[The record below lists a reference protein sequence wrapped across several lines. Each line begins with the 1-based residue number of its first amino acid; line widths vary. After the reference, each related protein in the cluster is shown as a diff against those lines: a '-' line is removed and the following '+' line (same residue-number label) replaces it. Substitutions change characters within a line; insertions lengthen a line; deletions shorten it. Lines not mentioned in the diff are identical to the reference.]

1 MDTKRMSSSKWIIT
15 FLFAALGIS
24 FSSVQAQSTDDVLR
38 YSLEYPSYDAVS
50 VVMPAVANHTGFGS
64 YQDNPAAMALADKG
78 YLSFD
83 LSTRYVDE
91 TGTYL
96 GNTTNFSDSQTGI
109 GNLGFVYKF
118 PTTRGSLVLGG
129 GYSQSSNF
137 NRALSVSAQNN
148 ESTLTDFYNSS
159 FVEDDLYF
167 AAYDAFAIYDPNP
180 DDDSYEN
187 TTSVFRVNGYR
198 GIHQHME
205 IVEEGQLGE
214 YSAFIATE
222 VMKDLFF
229 GATIGYTGGA
239 YTYERDFLE
248 SDRDNEYNNRANNTD
263 IDDILSLDNID
274 ATIEAFNAQLG
285 LIYQVSDQ
293 LNLGV
298 SYEFPS
304 RLRIEEEFNTVIS
317 TAFDNG
323 DVEEFDAPG
332 TFSYDVIRPQRLK
345 GGVTYS
351 NPNGLTLSAA
361 AEGVFYSD
369 AEYDDL
375 GEITDEEIDI
385 NNNIRS
391 NFNDV
396 VNLRGGLGYKLS
408 DQVTPRIGYA
418 YFASPTE
425 NFDRSRQIVS
435 GGFSAR
441 FNRSM
446 SFNLGIQYSFWKDE
460 NLLYDYE
467 DPNSGDTFGEW
478 ADEDVSRLHVVAG
491 FKVAL

>member
-1 MDTKRMSSSKWIIT
+1 MDTKRISSSRWMT
-15 FLFAALGIS
+15 LLFLAVLFGTVS
-24 FSSVQAQSTDDVLR
+24 TVHAQNEDDVLR

-50 VVMPAVANHTGFGS
+50 IIMPGVSSHTGFGS
-64 YQDNPAAMALADKG
+64 YQDNPAAMALAEKG

-91 TGTYL
+91 SGTYL
-96 GNTTNFSDSQTGI
+96 GRTTNFSDSQTGI
-109 GNLGFVYKF
+109 GNLGFVYTF
-118 PTTRGSLVLGG
+118 PTVRGSLVVGG
-129 GYSQSSNF
+129 GYSQSNNF
-137 NRALSVSAQNN
+137 NRAFSVSGHNN
-148 ESTLTDFYNSS
+148 QSTVTDFYNIAAD
-159 FVEDDLYF
+159 DDLYD
-167 AAYDAFAIYDPNP
+167 AAFDAYAIDNALDGDYTVSIFRKDPG
-180 DDDSYEN
+180 
-187 TTSVFRVNGYR
+187 GYK
-198 GIHQHME
+198 GIYQNIEMIE
-205 IVEEGQLGE
+205 KGQVGE
-214 YSAFIATE
+214 YSAFIASE
-222 VMKDLFF
+222 VMEDLFF
-229 GATIGYTGGA
+229 GATIGFTGGT

-248 SDRDNEYNNRANNTD
+248 SDRDNEYSNISNNTD

-285 LIYQVSDQ
+285 LIYQASDQ

-332 TFSYDVIRPQRLK
+332 RFSYDVIRPQRLK

-351 NPNGLTLSAA
+351 SPDGLTLSAA

-369 AEYDDL
+369 AEYDDR
-375 GEITDEEIDI
+375 GGITDVEIDI

-391 NFNDV
+391 NFSDV
-396 VNLRGGLGYKLS
+396 VNFRAGVEYDMSG
-408 DQVTPRIGYA
+408 QVTPRIGYA

-441 FNRSM
+441 FNRAM

-460 NLLYDYE
+460 NMLYDYE
-467 DPNSGDTFGEW
+467 DPASGNILGEW
-478 ADEDVSRLHVVAG
+478 AQEDVSRLHVMAG

>member
-1 MDTKRMSSSKWIIT
+1 M
-15 FLFAALGIS
+15 
-24 FSSVQAQSTDDVLR
+24 DDVLR
-38 YSLEYPSYDAVS
+38 YSFESPSYDAVS
-50 VVMPAVANHTGFGS
+50 LVMPGVADHTGFGS
-64 YQDNPAAMALADKG
+64 YQDNPAAMALAEKG

-96 GNTTNFSDSQTGI
+96 GNTTNFSDSQTGV

-118 PTTRGSLVLGG
+118 PTTRGSLVAGG

-137 NRALSVSAQNN
+137 TRALSVNGQNN

-159 FVEDDLYF
+159 FVHDDLYF

-205 IVEEGQLGE
+205 MVEKGQLGE

-222 VMKDLFF
+222 VMKDLLF
-229 GATIGYTGGA
+229 GATIGFTSGT

-248 SDRDNEYNNRANNTD
+248 SDRDNDYNNRANNTD
-263 IDDILSLDNID
+263 IDDILSLDTID

-285 LIYQVSDQ
+285 LIYRVSDQ
-293 LNLGV
+293 LRLGAG
-298 SYEFPS
+298 YEFPS
-304 RLRIEEEFNTVIS
+304 RLRVEEEFNTVIS
-317 TAFDNG
+317 TTFDNG
-323 DVEEFDAPG
+323 DFEESDAPG
-332 TFSYDVIRPQRLK
+332 TFTYEVVRPQRLK
-345 GGVTYS
+345 GGITYS
-351 NPNGLTLSAA
+351 HPGGLTFSAA

-369 AEYDDL
+369 AEYDEE
-375 GEITDEEIDI
+375 GITDAEIDI

-391 NFNDV
+391 TFSDV
-396 VNLRGGLGYKLS
+396 VNFRGGLEYKLS

-418 YFASPTE
+418 YFGSPTE
-425 NFDRSRQIVS
+425 NFDRSRQMVS

-467 DPNSGDTFGEW
+467 DPASGDIFGEW
-478 ADEDVSRLHVVAG
+478 ADEEVSRLHVMAG

>member
-1 MDTKRMSSSKWIIT
+1 MDIKRISSSNRIII
-15 FLFAALGIS
+15 FLFAALGMS
-24 FSSVQAQSTDDVLR
+24 FFSSLSVQAQSSDDVLR

-50 VVMPAVANHTGFGS
+50 MVLPGVADHTGFGS
-64 YQDNPAAMALADKG
+64 YQDNPAAMALAEKG

-91 TGTYL
+91 TGSYL
-96 GNTTNFSDSQTGI
+96 GNTTNFSDSQTGV

-118 PTTRGSLVLGG
+118 PTTRGSLVVGG

-159 FVEDDLYF
+159 FVHDDLYN
-167 AAYDAFAIYDPNP
+167 AAYKAFAL
-180 DDDSYEN
+180 YEGGDY
-187 TTSVFRVNGYR
+187 TTSVFRANGYR

-205 IVEEGQLGE
+205 LVEKGHLGE
-214 YSAFIATE
+214 YSAFIASE

-229 GATIGYTGGA
+229 GATIGFTGGK

-263 IDDILSLDNID
+263 IDDILSLDTID
-274 ATIEAFNAQLG
+274 ATIEGFNAQVG
-285 LIYQVSDQ
+285 LIYQMSDQ
-293 LNLGV
+293 LSLGAG
-298 SYEFPS
+298 YEFPS
-304 RLRIEEEFNTVIS
+304 RLRVEEEFNTVIS
-317 TAFDNG
+317 TTFDNG

-332 TFSYDVIRPQRLK
+332 TFTYEVVRPQRLK
-345 GGVTYS
+345 GGLTYRH
-351 NPNGLTLSAA
+351 PAGFTLSAA
-361 AEGVFYSD
+361 AEGVFYTD
-369 AEYDDL
+369 AEYDVE
-375 GEITDEEIDI
+375 GVTDAEIDI

-391 NFNDV
+391 NFSNV
-396 VNLRGGLGYKLS
+396 VNFRGGLEYQMS

-425 NFDRSRQIVS
+425 NFDRSRQMIS

-446 SFNLGIQYSFWKDE
+446 SFNLGIQYSFWEDE

-467 DPNSGDTFGEW
+467 DPGTGDIFGEW
-478 ADEDVSRLHVVAG
+478 AGEDVSRLHVMAG
-491 FKVAL
+491 FQVAL